1 MMRLRVAVGIVA
13 ATVAVAG
20 SATVAVAQS
29 PGPIRVLNTSHEIDF
44 PRAVVL
50 RLDAESDSAITQI
63 TLHYNLGSR
72 EIQVYGYPAFT
83 PARRVSAEF
92 TIKTDG
98 ASYLPSGVDI
108 KYFYT
113 VTDAAGNE
121 LESDRTLLEYKDP
134 SFEWKR
140 LQQNDITFL
149 WHDRPA
155 EGVARVAREVD
166 SRLEPVRRLFGAH
179 LESPKKA
186 IIVNG
191 SAEATRSFPTLS
203 NAATETHLYGGFA
216 FGDLDLF
223 VIVGLNTDGIIHEM
237 THLLLAEMVD
247 SPFARVPSWLNEG
260 LAMYFESSVRGRDVT
275 VSRAADR
282 GGLFPLRSMGSVPGR
297 PEDVRLFYAQSWSVV
312 THMMSVHGEAR
323 MSALLEAIDDGEPVA
338 DAVQTAYGLTLDEL
352 QRQWQDGLRGESLG
366 VSAVDPGTFGT
377 SLIIA
382 SAVAVT
388 TMVILWRWLR
398 RIGSPVD
405 TREADR

>member
-1 MMRLRVAVGIVA
+1 MRLRVAVGIVA
-13 ATVAVAG
+13 VTVAAAG
-20 SATVAVAQS
+20 SVTVAVAQS

-44 PRAVVL
+44 PQAVVL

-92 TIKTDG
+92 AIKTDG

-108 KYFYT
+108 KYSYS
-113 VTDAAGNE
+113 VSDAAGNE
-121 LESDRTLLEYKDP
+121 LESPRLLLEYKDP

-155 EGVARVAREVD
+155 EAVARVAREVD
-166 SRLEPVRRLFGAH
+166 RRLEPVRRLLGAP

-191 SAEATRSFPTLS
+191 SAEATRSFPRLS
-203 NAATETHLYGGFA
+203 NAATEAHLYGGFA

-247 SPFARVPSWLNEG
+247 SPFAQIPSWLNEG

-282 GGLFPLRSMGSVPGR
+282 GGLFPLRSMGNVPGK

-312 THMMSVHGEAR
+312 THMMSVYGEAR
-323 MSALLEAIDDGEPVA
+323 MSTLLQAINDGKPIE
-338 DAVQTAYGLTLDEL
+338 DAVLGTYGLTLDDL
-352 QRQWQDGLRGESLG
+352 QRQWQGGLRGESLG

-388 TMVILWRWLR
+388 MFVVLWRWLR
-398 RIGSPVD
+398 RIGNPVD
-405 TREADR
+405 TREVDR

>member
-1 MMRLRVAVGIVA
+1 MMRLRLALGIVV
-13 ATVAVAG
+13 ATVVVAA

-29 PGPIRVLNTSHEIDF
+29 PGPIRVLSTSHEIGF
-44 PRAVVL
+44 PKAVVL

-92 TIKTDG
+92 IINTDG

-108 KYFYT
+108 QYFYT
-113 VTDAAGNE
+113 VADAAGNE
-121 LESDRTLLEYKDP
+121 LESHRLLLEYKDP

-166 SRLEPVRRLFGAH
+166 RRLEPVRRLLGAD

-186 IIVNG
+186 VIVNG
-191 SAEATRSFPTLS
+191 SAEAARSFPKVS

-247 SPFARVPSWLNEG
+247 SPFARIPSWLNEG
-260 LAMYFESSVRGRDVT
+260 LAMYFQSSVRGRDVT

-282 GGLFPLRSMGSVPGR
+282 GGLLPLRSMGSVPGK
-297 PEDVRLFYAQSWSVV
+297 PEDVRLFYAQSRSVV

-323 MSALLEAIDDGEPVA
+323 MSALLQAINNGQPIE
-338 DAVQTAYGLTLDEL
+338 DAVLATYGLTLDDL
-352 QRQWQDGLRGESLG
+352 QRQWQDGLRGESFG

-388 TMVILWRWLR
+388 MMVILWRWLR
-398 RIGSPVD
+398 RVGSPVD

>member
-1 MMRLRVAVGIVA
+1 MRLRVAVGIVA
-13 ATVAVAG
+13 ATLAAAG
-20 SATVAVAQS
+20 GATVAVAQS
-29 PGPIRVLNTSHEIDF
+29 AEPIRVLNASHEIDF
-44 PRAVVL
+44 PQAVVL
-50 RLDAESDSAITQI
+50 RLDAESDSAITRI

-72 EIQVYGYPAFT
+72 EVQVYGYPAFT

-108 KYFYT
+108 VYFYT
-113 VTDAAGNE
+113 VNDAAGNE

-134 SFEWKR
+134 SFEWQR

-149 WHDRPA
+149 WHNRPA
-155 EGVARVAREVD
+155 EAVARVAREVD
-166 SRLEPVRRLFGAH
+166 SRLEPVRRLFGAQH
-179 LESPKKA
+179 ESPKKA
-186 IIVNG
+186 VIVNG
-191 SAEATRSFPTLS
+191 SAEARRSFPTVS
-203 NAATETHLYGGFA
+203 NAATEAHLYGGFA
-216 FGDLDLF
+216 FDDLDLF

-247 SPFARVPSWLNEG
+247 SPFARIPSWLNEG

-282 GGLFPLRSMGSVPGR
+282 DTLLPLRSMGSVPGK

-323 MSALLEAIDDGEPVA
+323 MSALLEAINDGEPIG
-338 DAVQTAYGLTLDEL
+338 DAVLATYGLTLDQL
-352 QRQWQDGLRGESLG
+352 QRQWQDGLRGERLG
-366 VSAVDPGTFGT
+366 VSTVDPGTFGT

-382 SAVAVT
+382 SAVAF
-388 TMVILWRWLR
+388 TMMAILWRWLR

>member
-1 MMRLRVAVGIVA
+1 MRLRVAVGIVA

-20 SATVAVAQS
+20 CATVAVAQS
-29 PGPIRVLNTSHEIDF
+29 AGPIRVLNTSHEIEF
-44 PRAVVL
+44 PEAVIL
-50 RLDAESDSAITQI
+50 RLDAESDSPITQI

-83 PARRVSAEF
+83 PARRVSAQF

-108 KYFYT
+108 EYFYT
-113 VTDAAGNE
+113 VADAAGNE
-121 LESDRTLLEYKDP
+121 LESERLLLEYKDP

-140 LQQNDITFL
+140 LQQNDLTFL
-149 WHDRPA
+149 WHDRPTDA
-155 EGVARVAREVD
+155 VARVAREVD
-166 SRLEPVRRLFGAH
+166 GRLKPVRRLFGAQ

-186 IIVNG
+186 VIVNG
-191 SAEATRSFPTLS
+191 SAEAVRSFPTVS
-203 NAATETHLYGGFA
+203 NAATEAHLYGGFA
-216 FGDLDLF
+216 FDDLDLF

-247 SPFARVPSWLNEG
+247 SPFARIPSWLNEG

-282 GGLFPLRSMGSVPGR
+282 GGLLQLRSMGSVPGK

-312 THMMSVHGEAR
+312 THMMRVYGEAR
-323 MSALLEAIDDGEPVA
+323 MSALLEAINDGEPIE
-338 DAVQTAYGLTLDEL
+338 DAVLAAYGLTLDEL
-352 QRQWQDGLRGESLG
+352 QRQWQDGLRGERLG

-388 TMVILWRWLR
+388 MTVILWRWLR

>member
-1 MMRLRVAVGIVA
+1 MRLRVAVGIVF
-13 ATVAVAG
+13 ATVAAAG

-29 PGPIRVLNTSHEIDF
+29 AEPIRVLNASHEIDF
-44 PRAVVL
+44 PKAVVL

-72 EIQVYGYPAFT
+72 EIQVYGYPAFA

-108 KYFYT
+108 EYFYMLS
-113 VTDAAGNE
+113 DLAGNE
-121 LESDRTLLEYKDP
+121 LESDRLHLEYKDP
-134 SFEWKR
+134 SFDWKR

-149 WHDRPA
+149 WHNRPV
-155 EGVARVAREVD
+155 EDVARAAREVD
-166 SRLEPVRRLFGAH
+166 SRLEPVRRLFGTQ
-179 LESPKKA
+179 LEIPKKA
-186 IIVNG
+186 VIVNG
-191 SAEATRSFPTLS
+191 SAEAARSFPTVS

-223 VIVGLNTDGIIHEM
+223 VIVGLNTDGIIHELS
-237 THLLLAEMVD
+237 HLLLAEMVD
-247 SPFARVPSWLNEG
+247 SPFARIPSWLNEG

-275 VSRAADR
+275 VSRAADQDR
-282 GGLFPLRSMGSVPGR
+282 LLPLRSMGSVPGK

-323 MSALLEAIDDGEPVA
+323 MSALLQAINDGEPIGE
-338 DAVQTAYGLTLDEL
+338 AVLATYGMTLDEL
-352 QRQWQDGLRGESLG
+352 QRQWRDGLRGEKLG
-366 VSAVDPGTFGT
+366 VSTVDPGTFGT

-382 SAVAVT
+382 SAVGVT
-388 TMVILWRWLR
+388 MIVILLRWLR